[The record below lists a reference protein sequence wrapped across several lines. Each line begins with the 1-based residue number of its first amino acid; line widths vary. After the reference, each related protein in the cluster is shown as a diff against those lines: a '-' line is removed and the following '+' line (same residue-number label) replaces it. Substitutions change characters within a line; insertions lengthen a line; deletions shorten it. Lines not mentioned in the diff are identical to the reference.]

1 MISDRVCRKCGVELF
16 RVLGDT
22 GKHIRCKEC
31 GERNYIG
38 LQEVDLC
45 QLRVKGIGI
54 VVVAEEIAAEGV
66 EPRQISFTVNCDP
79 YENDSVFNFAN
90 TEMRSCD
97 PSEAILVL
105 LQETLETCD

>member
-1 MISDRVCRKCGVELF
+1 MISDRVCRNCGSELF
-16 RVLGDT
+16 RVLDDT

-38 LQEVDLC
+38 LQEVNLN

-66 EPRQISFTVNCDP
+66 EPRQILFTANCDP
-79 YENDSVFNFAN
+79 YENDSVFNFASS
-90 TEMRSCD
+90 EMHSCD
-97 PSEAILVL
+97 PSEAILEF
-105 LQETLETCD
+105 LQETLESCD